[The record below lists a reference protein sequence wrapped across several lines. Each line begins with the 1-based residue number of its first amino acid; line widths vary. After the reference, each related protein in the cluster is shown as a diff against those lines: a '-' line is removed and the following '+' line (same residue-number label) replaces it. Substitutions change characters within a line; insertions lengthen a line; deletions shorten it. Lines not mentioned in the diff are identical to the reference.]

1 MLQFCD
7 TVGPLRRGNEKTAIV
22 FLAVLF
28 TAVLLVSAAPGWVGN
43 TAARNQTLPHFHPQT
58 EYSIVLLGTLVYG
71 VGDKWDDAA
80 MREIS
85 PGGFLV
91 TKGGTHHYS
100 KAPGETIVQVTG
112 MSPAE

>member
-7 TVGPLRRGNEKTAIV
+7 TVGRLCRGNEKTAIV
-22 FLAVLF
+22 SLAVLF
-28 TAVLLVSAAPGWVGN
+28 TAVFLVSAAPGWVIN

-58 EYSIVLLGTLVYG
+58 EYSIVLLGTLLYG

-91 TKGGTHHYS
+91 KKEGTHHDS
-100 KAPGETIVQVTG
+100 KARGETITQVSK